1 VSTTREA
8 MLAAADEALY
18 EAKNRGRNRVCVY
31 RGSGEEQDKV
41 LSFDAAKQA

>member
-41 LSFDAAKQA
+41 LPFSAGQQS